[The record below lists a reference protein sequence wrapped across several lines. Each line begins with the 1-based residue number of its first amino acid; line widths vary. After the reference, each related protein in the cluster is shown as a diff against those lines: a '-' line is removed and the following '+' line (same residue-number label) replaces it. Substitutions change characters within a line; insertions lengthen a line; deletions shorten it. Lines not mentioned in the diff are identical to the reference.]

1 METQTRTSG
10 LRQSCIFCRGRK
22 IRCSGGRICN
32 ACRDRNINCV
42 YGPEAR
48 KGRPKRKRTEDKCT
62 LNPGISKRDR
72 KQSIL
77 LTNTTIAS
85 ALSDESPL
93 SASVALKKVR
103 TLGNELEQMFDDYFI
118 SKTGSESN
126 LLQLSIT
133 SFQRH
138 RRPYTSTPSSHPTQH
153 QVNYD
158 GLLSSI
164 AQEMLELLLLR
175 VGSLRCGQPENGNRN
190 FFIASLVAD
199 TTSSMFDPPQH
210 QNPLTALGKHRILQ
224 LVDMWFSAHPLSPL
238 VSKTLLTSDVK
249 DGTVDEALLAIILA
263 DAYHVLGG
271 TSEQH
276 GAISDESQKLFEF
289 ATTQIKQR
297 QLPLGDSEALST
309 AQTLFL
315 IAWRELCLG
324 HARRATCIV
333 GYTCYMASRLA
344 KTGKNTDM
352 KRVKLNGVEIDLVKK
367 EVLQNIHWL
376 CLTTT
381 TWAFMQFDQALALF
395 GPDEIPEF
403 PCLDETTSALIRL
416 DQASDNISTLSAQI
430 QALRRLWP
438 LSHIAS
444 TVSHIYILY
453 FDMPAKKVPNAS
465 WQEQHIHQLYDLLQ
479 SCADFPTLSVKI
491 RDVLLQAVQAV
502 ERRITM
508 LSSQLYLLTAYH
520 IIITH
525 MLFSQN
531 KTDQESLSLSST
543 AINAFCQSA
552 SALLA
557 LSYRSL
563 DPSKGLMPV
572 QRGDGVEFINMLVLG
587 LDTCSRALVHIYDH
601 LSRGSID
608 NQKEKAAFKKQ
619 LADYADKF
627 HQICKSDAVSRC
639 GSVMRPVK
647 KRLKW
652 AKLAFQHL
660 QILPEPEQVLSSAQ
674 HRTPDSSIALNLDLP
689 HIEGLLLDPAFATAR
704 LGDLSSSDIVPDALL
719 VDRQPVSGITD
730 PFFVDDPIIGTL
742 LGLSGVTD
750 TREQLYQD
758 YTRLQQSKPSM
769 GSEQDLLHIQNP
781 MRLLPGDGESLDL
794 VYRGP
799 RGSPLSLAN
808 TTDRPS
814 ELNSPYEMTEPIR
827 SDMDNFTLSEQ
838 PLDNDLLLQLLS
850 NSDDNMGTLYGN

>member
-1 METQTRTSG
+1 MRRANPLYTGFISLAKFMVLLADIMCRSPTGPHRTSG

-48 KGRPKRKRTEDKCT
+48 KGRPKRKATGDNCT
-62 LNPGISKRDR
+62 LNPGVSKRDR

-77 LTNTTIAS
+77 STNTAIAG
-85 ALSDESPL
+85 ALSDESLL
-93 SASVALKKVR
+93 SASKALKKVH

-133 SFQRH
+133 SFLRQ
-138 RRPYTSTPSSHPTQH
+138 RRPYTSTPSSHPTQQ

-164 AQEMLELLLLR
+164 TQEMLEMLLLR
-175 VGSLRCGQPENGNRN
+175 VGSLRCGQPEDGSRN

-210 QNPLTALGKHRILQ
+210 KNPLTALGKHRILQ

-238 VSKTLLTSDVK
+238 VSKTLLTSEVK

-271 TSEQH
+271 ASEQH

-315 IAWRELCLG
+315 IAWRELFFG

-333 GYTCYMASRLA
+333 GYTCYMTSRLA
-344 KTGKNTDM
+344 KTWKNADM
-352 KRVKLNGVEIDLVKK
+352 KSVKLNGVEIDLVKK
-367 EVLQNIHWL
+367 EVLQNVHWL

-453 FDMPAKKVPNAS
+453 FNMPAKGVPNAS

-491 RDVLLQAVQAV
+491 RDILLQAVQAV

-508 LSSQLYLLTAYH
+508 LPSQLYLLTAYH

-543 AINAFCQSA
+543 VINAFCQSA

-572 QRGDGVEFINMLVLG
+572 QRDCGMEFIKMLVLG

-601 LSRGSID
+601 LSR
-608 NQKEKAAFKKQ
+608 AFKKQ

-660 QILPEPEQVLSSAQ
+660 QVLPESEQVLLSAQ
-674 HRTPDSSIALNLDLP
+674 NGTPDSSIALNLGLP

-704 LGDLSSSDIVPDALL
+704 PGDLPLPDIPVP
-719 VDRQPVSGITD
+719 GITD

-742 LGLSGVTD
+742 LGLPGFTD
-750 TREQLYQD
+750 THEQLYQD
-758 YTRLQQSKPSM
+758 CTSLQQSKQSM
-769 GSEQDLLHIQNP
+769 GPEQDLLHIPSQ

-794 VYRGP
+794 V
-799 RGSPLSLAN
+799 LAN

-814 ELNSPYEMTEPIR
+814 ELNSPSEMTGFPC
-827 SDMDNFTLSEQ
+827 SDMDNFTPSEQ
-838 PLDNDLLLQLLS
+838 TLDNDLLLQLLS
-850 NSDDNMGTLYGN
+850 NSDDNTGPLYGN